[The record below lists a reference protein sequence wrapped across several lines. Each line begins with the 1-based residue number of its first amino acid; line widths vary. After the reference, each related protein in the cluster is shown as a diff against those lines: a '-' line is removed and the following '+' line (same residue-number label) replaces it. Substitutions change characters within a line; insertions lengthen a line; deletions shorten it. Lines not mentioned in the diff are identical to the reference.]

1 MTMVFQWSEIV
12 LNISATISASEDP
25 SKVIR
30 ALKNVVGGLEPS
42 NFVEKHD
49 MAILRYEGDSALQSF
64 FHKIRDRKIISAA
77 RRLLLENLDG
87 ERTQIM
93 LNRQAAFVENI
104 VLCEEEAESPL
115 GPIFLE
121 ISSPEIFRVIDW
133 LAPDVSE
140 EEREKKR
147 AKRK

>member
-1 MTMVFQWSEIV
+1 MTMVSQWSEIV
-12 LNISATISASEDP
+12 LKISATISASEDP

-30 ALKNVVGGLEPS
+30 ALKNVVGGLELS
-42 NFVEKHD
+42 SLVEKNS
-49 MAILRYEGDSALQSF
+49 MAILRYEGDNALQSF

-121 ISSPEIFRVIDW
+121 IGSPEILRVIDW